1 MAANTGDNRQ
11 KPLIFNKPGA
21 LHTRPTQDPFMPKC
35 PLIADR
41 AFVPF
46 STTEDGRGTNIK
58 LLYDT
63 GAQASILTQQDVAL
77 LRRCNVPCTKIDDEG
92 FRLTAANNT
101 PIRSTGVVRVSLYTP
116 SGKAVRAP
124 FFVCPDASTS
134 ILGMNVIGPFKL
146 TLDPITLEADMSE
159 PTVSGIS
166 EERPVFVQTRKTI
179 TLEGRQGVNKCY
191 MALTDEDGNS
201 VRGKRDVIVDF
212 AAATSAVVTTN
223 DKGHFAAPLS
233 NLKHKGYTVKEGTR
247 LARAY
252 NIEDYHYISEVTIK
266 QQIEKPKPFA
276 RRHTN
281 TEKQKIQEAIK
292 ANINKNVTLPEQ
304 HMMLQGLMEYED
316 VFSADKNDIGYCPL
330 LEHTIDLTHDTP
342 IFRPQFR
349 IPKEDLAAIKD
360 QTAAWL
366 KMGIVRRGKSPY
378 NNPIFGVPKPRGGLR
393 IVLDFRGLNDA
404 TKTDRYC
411 IPSVEETLTKIGDS
425 GAKYFSS
432 LDLSSGFYH
441 IPLRESDQKYTAFT
455 IPGDTQYIWLRSPM
469 GTKGSPSTF
478 CRALDLILSDVASC
492 INYVDDILCFT
503 ATVPEHITAIRPIL
517 ERLRGAGLRVNPG
530 KSTFLQTELDYLG
543 ASISADGVRPTLDKT
558 EAIRNIKPPATRKQ
572 LNSCLGFFNYMSKY
586 VWHYTAKVRPLHG
599 LVKTKWQNGP
609 LPEKALEAFHRIK
622 NILLARPAVG
632 YLLKGLDLHLFVDAA
647 TGDQRHNGKGF
658 GAVLLQDR
666 PNDIR
671 RPIVYL
677 SRALTAAEE
686 NYPAGL
692 AELKAITWAVH
703 KLNPYIKHKEFY
715 LYSDHKPLTDKM
727 LSATHKKT
735 FAHCDTL
742 MENFYPKWR
751 RVDGTGNVIADF
763 LSRYNGMAADNH
775 KAPIAPQ
782 NVKHILEQQ
791 AHNAAIVSH
800 WQVDLLASDDSLAR
814 LRWNQSQDGL
824 CHAIMEEI
832 RTRVTNSTVENPQ
845 PTSTTHLSQQVT
857 MFDGVLMVKPPTNQL
872 LASKKTPF
880 RIYAPLSMRQ
890 ELVNSAHGS
899 HVQFAG
905 HFGIDKSYE
914 RLATDFWYPGMR
926 TAVKKFIAECGPC
939 KMATDKGA
947 SPPGRQVPIPTPLAP
962 NDLVHMDLEGPVKT
976 RRGKQYILIIIDAL
990 TKHATLRLIPNKKAP
1005 AIAREMYRYSCM
1017 YGVPKRMVSDNGL
1030 EFNNAL
1036 EAETCRLLGIA
1047 RSTTSHYHP
1056 KANGLAEQFNQVIQ
1070 GYMRTALHVA
1080 KRDNRNFEDFILPLQ
1095 FAYNTSW
1102 HHTNRCSPHEAMYG
1116 YPHRAP
1122 LWEDYSGLFQPRGRR
1137 HDPEHARIQR
1147 RVQTLVDLRQEA
1159 RQNAE
1164 HEKEQQARRHDE
1176 NTGAR
1181 YTDFQAKEPVLVR
1194 NFTKGPVNPK
1204 FSTRWREAFIIKSA
1218 GPNAY
1223 VVYVPGAGRDQRGF
1237 TQKLN
1242 VIDIKK
1248 APIHSTWLN
1257 PKVHSRARAGLF
1269 DTDPNDITEQDG
1281 TTTADDLQS
1290 ESETSHRV
1298 TWGSHRGHG
1307 AGRGSWTSEGSY
1319 QQDQMSERSESPI
1332 PGTSRQSQRYQQ
1344 RASPIPGTSRQN
1356 DRGSRT
1362 PTSPLRD
1369 TATPIPHQS
1378 LLFQRSPDHQS
1389 EFPLP
1394 QSMASSCDTGI
1405 STDSDSD
1412 TRARG
1417 GRHSKRR
1424 RRPIETTHHR
1434 AEPEE
1439 SSSDSDSS
1447 ASADSNRPNKRNKRR
1462 RQPVEQP
1469 SKHQRAQGLKRAA
1482 SGSRSLEDQPRRTR
1496 RRHEQGTKRKLGRTR
1511 NFTVRNPGA
1520 FPSDDDSMPSD
1531 EARERLDLPDWGD
1544 PRMPSKKGR
1553 RPADE
1558 VERRAFHRGRPA
1570 ARGPFDAAVYEVEGI
1585 TEEEEIL
1592 RRMNKLLQEDEPE
1605 RAIARAIATNYLPL
1619 EQGEVRYGTPPKP
1632 AWTTPPMESQQ
1643 RRTLTPLQQSR
1654 PTTRVTWADRTPTR
1668 LQQSADNTPTQHQ
1681 QQTRRGGR
1689 GQHELQT
1696 AVSSPNHQPL
1706 RGNPEQQRRTTQSN
1720 PTTTGVELAEQ
1731 QWGGRMATFRHNRE
1745 AFKQRIYQAGKQ
1757 AVREHQL
1764 EHERNNRARDI
1775 AQEQARDQ
1783 ARRSA
1788 PATTSRPRWW
1798 QRGPWSRL
1806 RR

>member
-1 MAANTGDNRQ
+1 
-11 KPLIFNKPGA
+11 
-21 LHTRPTQDPFMPKC
+21 
-35 PLIADR
+35 
-41 AFVPF
+41 
-46 STTEDGRGTNIK
+46 
-58 LLYDT
+58 
-63 GAQASILTQQDVAL
+63 
-77 LRRCNVPCTKIDDEG
+77 
-92 FRLTAANNT
+92 
-101 PIRSTGVVRVSLYTP
+101 
-116 SGKAVRAP
+116 
-124 FFVCPDASTS
+124 
-134 ILGMNVIGPFKL
+134 
-146 TLDPITLEADMSE
+146 
-159 PTVSGIS
+159 
-166 EERPVFVQTRKTI
+166 
-179 TLEGRQGVNKCY
+179 
-191 MALTDEDGNS
+191 
-201 VRGKRDVIVDF
+201 
-212 AAATSAVVTTN
+212 
-223 DKGHFAAPLS
+223 
-233 NLKHKGYTVKEGTR
+233 
-247 LARAY
+247 
-252 NIEDYHYISEVTIK
+252 
-266 QQIEKPKPFA
+266 
-276 RRHTN
+276 
-281 TEKQKIQEAIK
+281 
-292 ANINKNVTLPEQ
+292 
-304 HMMLQGLMEYED
+304 
-316 VFSADKNDIGYCPL
+316 
-330 LEHTIDLTHDTP
+330 
-342 IFRPQFR
+342 
-349 IPKEDLAAIKD
+349 
-360 QTAAWL
+360 
-366 KMGIVRRGKSPY
+366 
-378 NNPIFGVPKPRGGLR
+378 
-393 IVLDFRGLNDA
+393 
-404 TKTDRYC
+404 
-411 IPSVEETLTKIGDS
+411 
-425 GAKYFSS
+425 
-432 LDLSSGFYH
+432 
-441 IPLRESDQKYTAFT
+441 
-455 IPGDTQYIWLRSPM
+455 M
-469 GTKGSPSTF
+469 GTTGSPSTF
-478 CRALDLILSDVASC
+478 CRALDLILSDVKNC

-503 ATVPEHITAIRPIL
+503 TTVPEHVVAIRPIL

-530 KSTFLQTELDYLG
+530 KSTFVQTELDYLG
-543 ASISADGVRPTLDKT
+543 ASISADGVRPTVDKT
-558 EAIRNIKPPATRKQ
+558 EAIRNIKPPETRKQ

-599 LVKTKWQNGP
+599 LVKTKWQKGP

-632 YLLKGLDLHLFVDAA
+632 YLIKGLDLHLFVDAA
-647 TGDQRHNGKGF
+647 TGDRRHNGKGF

-703 KLNPYIKHKEFY
+703 KLEPYLKHKRFY

-751 RVDGTGNVIADF
+751 RVDGTGNIIADF

-791 AHNAAIVSH
+791 AYNAAVVSH
-800 WQVDLLASDDSLAR
+800 WQVNLLASDDSLAR
-814 LRWNQSQDGL
+814 LKWNQSQDAL
-824 CHAIMEEI
+824 CRDIMEEI
-832 RTRVTNSTVENPQ
+832 RTRVTNSTVEHPQ

-857 MFDGVLMVKPPTNQL
+857 MFDGVLMIKPPTNQL
-872 LASKKTPF
+872 LASKKTQF
-880 RIYAPLSMRQ
+880 RIYAPMSMRQ

-976 RRGKQYILIIIDAL
+976 RRGKQYILIIIDAM

-1005 AIAREMYRYSCM
+1005 AIAREMYRYSCL

-1102 HHTNRCSPHEAMYG
+1102 HHTNRCSPHEATYG

-1122 LWEDYSGLFQPRGRR
+1122 LWEDYSGLFQPRERR
-1137 HDPEHARIQR
+1137 HDPEHARLQR
-1147 RVQTLVDLRQEA
+1147 RVQTLVDLRREA

-1164 HEKEQQARRHDE
+1164 HAKEQQAQRHDE

-1204 FSTRWREAFIIKSA
+1204 FSTRWRQAFVIKSA

-1223 VVYVPGAGRDQRGF
+1223 VIYVPGAGRDQRGF

-1257 PKVHSRARAGLF
+1257 SKLHSRARAGLF
-1269 DTDPNDITEQDG
+1269 DSDPNDIPEQDG

-1290 ESETSHRV
+1290 DSQTSHRV
-1298 TWGSHRGHG
+1298 TWGSHGT
-1307 AGRGSWTSEGSY
+1307 GRGSWTSEGSH
-1319 QQDQMSERSESPI
+1319 QTRERSESPI
-1332 PGTSRQSQRYQQ
+1332 PGTSRQSQRYEQ
-1344 RASPIPGTSRQN
+1344 RASPTPGTSRQN
-1356 DRGSRT
+1356 ERSNRGSRT

-1369 TATPIPHQS
+1369 TAPPIPHQS
-1378 LLFQRSPDHQS
+1378 LLFQRSPNHPS

-1394 QSMASSCDTGI
+1394 QSTASSGDTGAA
-1405 STDSDSD
+1405 STDSDSN
-1412 TRARG
+1412 TSARG
-1417 GRHSKRR
+1417 DRRNKRR
-1424 RRPIETTHHR
+1424 RRPTREAHHR
-1434 AEPEE
+1434 AESEE

-1462 RQPVEQP
+1462 RQPAEQP
-1469 SKHQRAQGLKRAA
+1469 SKHQRGQGLKRAA
-1482 SGSRSLEDQPRRTR
+1482 SGSQSLEDQPRRTR
-1496 RRHEQGTKRKLGRTR
+1496 QRHEQGIKRKLGRTR
-1511 NFTVRNPGA
+1511 NFTVRNPRA

-1531 EARERLDLPDWGD
+1531 EAREQLHLPDWGD

-1570 ARGPFDAAVYEVEGI
+1570 TRGPFDAAVYEVEGI
-1585 TEEEEIL
+1585 TEKEIL
-1592 RRMNKLLQEDEPE
+1592 RRMNKLLKEAEPE
-1605 RAIARAIATNYLPL
+1605 RAIARAIATNYLPM

-1632 AWTTPPMESQQ
+1632 SWTTSPMGPHQ
-1643 RRTLTPLQQSR
+1643 RRPLTPLR
-1654 PTTRVTWADRTPTR
+1654 PRTATRVTWADRTPTR
-1668 LQQSADNTPTQHQ
+1668 QRQPADSSPIHHQ
-1681 QQTRRGGR
+1681 QQPLRDR
-1689 GQHELQT
+1689 HEQQQQQT
-1696 AVSSPNHQPL
+1696 ADSSPDHRQPAQ
-1706 RGNPEQQRRTTQSN
+1706 NN
-1720 PTTTGVELAEQ
+1720 PTSTGVELAEQ

-1745 AFKQRIYQAGKQ
+1745 DFKQRIYQAGKQ
-1757 AVREHQL
+1757 AVRNHQL

-1775 AQEQARDQ
+1775 AHQQARDQ
-1783 ARRSA
+1783 AARSA
-1788 PATTSRPRWW
+1788 PTTTSKPRWW
-1798 QRGPWSRL
+1798 QRGPWSR
-1806 RR
+1806 RRH

>member
-1 MAANTGDNRQ
+1 
-11 KPLIFNKPGA
+11 
-21 LHTRPTQDPFMPKC
+21 MPKC

-46 STTEDGRGTNIK
+46 TTREDGKGKVVK

-63 GAQASILTQQDVAL
+63 GAQASILTQQDLAF
-77 LRRCNVPCTKIDDEG
+77 LRRNDVPCTKIDDDG
-92 FRLTAANNT
+92 LRLTAANNT

-116 SGKAVRAP
+116 SGNAIHAP

-146 TLDPITLEADMSE
+146 TLDPITLEADMIE
-159 PTVSGIS
+159 PAISGLS
-166 EERPVFVQTRKTI
+166 GDRPVFAHVRKTI
-179 TLEGRQGVNKCY
+179 TLRERQGINKCH

-201 VRGKRDVIVDF
+201 VRGKRDVVIDF
-212 AAATSAVVTTN
+212 AAATSAVVTT
-223 DKGHFAAPLS
+223 DEKGHFSAPLS
-233 NLKHKGYTVKEGTR
+233 NFKHRGHTVKEGTR
-247 LARAY
+247 LTRAY
-252 NIEDYHYISEVTIK
+252 NIDDYHYISKVTI
-266 QQIEKPKPFA
+266 QQQLAKPKPSA
-276 RRHTN
+276 RRHTEY
-281 TEKQKIQEAIK
+281 EKQKIREALEP
-292 ANINKNVTLPEQ
+292 NINKELTGPEQ
-304 HMMLQGLMEYED
+304 REVLDRLMDFED

-330 LEHTIDLTHDTP
+330 LEHTIDLKHDEP

-378 NNPIFGVPKPRGGLR
+378 NNPIFAVPKPRGGLR

-455 IPGDTQYIWLRSPM
+455 IPGDTQYTWRRSPM
-469 GTKGSPSTF
+469 GTTGSPSTF

-492 INYVDDILCFT
+492 INYVDDILCYT
-503 ATVPEHITAIRPIL
+503 ATVSEHVVAIRPIL

-543 ASISADGVRPTLDKT
+543 ASISADGVRPTVDKT
-558 EAIRNIKPPATRKQ
+558 EAIRNLTPPATRKQ

-586 VWHYTAKVRPLHG
+586 IWHYTAKVRPLHG
-599 LVKTKWQNGP
+599 LVKTKWQKGP

-622 NILLARPAVG
+622 NMLLARPAVG
-632 YLLKGLDLHLFVDAA
+632 YLLKGFDLHLFVDAA
-647 TGDQRHNGKGF
+647 TGDRRHNGKGF

-703 KLNPYIKHKEFY
+703 KLHPYLKHKPFY

-751 RVDGTGNVIADF
+751 RVDGTGNIIADF
-763 LSRYNGMAADNH
+763 LSRYNGMAADNQ

-814 LRWNQSQDGL
+814 LRWNQSQDVL
-824 CHAIMEEI
+824 CRDIMEEI
-832 RTRVTNSTVENPQ
+832 RTRVTNSTVEHPR
-845 PTSTTHLSQQVT
+845 PTSTTHLPQQVT
-857 MFDGVLMVKPPTNQL
+857 MFDGVLMIKPPKNQL

-880 RIYAPLSMRQ
+880 RIYVPVSMRQ
-890 ELVNSAHGS
+890 ELVNSAHGN

-905 HFGIDKSYE
+905 HFGIEKTYQ
-914 RLATDFWYPGMR
+914 RLATDFWYPGMK
-926 TAVKKFIAECGPC
+926 TAVTKVVADCGPC

-976 RRGKQYILIIIDAL
+976 RQGKQYILIIIDAM

-1005 AIAREMYRYSCM
+1005 AIAREMYRYSCL

-1030 EFNNAL
+1030 EFNNEL

-1102 HHTNRCSPHEAMYG
+1102 HHTNRCTPHEATYG

-1122 LWEDYSGLFQPRGRR
+1122 LWEDYSALFQPPERK
-1137 HDPEHARIQR
+1137 HDSEHARIQR

-1164 HEKEQQARRHDE
+1164 HAKEQQARRHDE
-1176 NTGAR
+1176 ETGAR

-1204 FSTRWREAFIIKSA
+1204 FSVRWRKAFIVKSA

-1223 VVYVPGAGRDQRGF
+1223 VVYVPDAGRGQRGF
-1237 TQKLN
+1237 TQVLN
-1242 VIDIKK
+1242 VVDIKK

-1257 PKVHSRARAGLF
+1257 SKLHSRARAGLF
-1269 DTDPNDITEQDG
+1269 DSDPNDISEQDG

-1290 ESETSHRV
+1290 ESETSRRV
-1298 TWGSHRGHG
+1298 TWGSNHDSQDT
-1307 AGRGSWTSEGSY
+1307 GRGSSTSGSSHRRR
-1319 QQDQMSERSESPI
+1319 QTRERSK
-1332 PGTSRQSQRYQQ
+1332 
-1344 RASPIPGTSRQN
+1344 SPIPGTSRQN
-1356 DRGSRT
+1356 QSYEQRSSPTPGTSQQNGRYHRGLGT
-1362 PTSPLRD
+1362 PASPLRD
-1369 TATPIPHQS
+1369 TAPRIPQQS
-1378 LLFQRSPDHQS
+1378 LLLRRSPDHAS

-1394 QSMASSCDTGI
+1394 QSAASSSDAGM
-1405 STDSDSD
+1405 ST
-1412 TRARG
+1412 
-1417 GRHSKRR
+1417 
-1424 RRPIETTHHR
+1424 
-1434 AEPEE
+1434 
-1439 SSSDSDSS
+1439 DSDSS
-1447 ASADSNRPNKRNKRR
+1447 ASADSTRPNKRNKRR

-1482 SGSRSLEDQPRRTR
+1482 SGSQSLEDQPRRTR
-1496 RRHEQGTKRKLGRTR
+1496 LRQDQGTKRKLGRSR
-1511 NFTVRNPGA
+1511 NFSVRNPGA

-1531 EARERLDLPDWGD
+1531 EAREQLDLPNWGD

-1553 RPADE
+1553 KPADE

-1570 ARGPFDAAVYEVEGI
+1570 ARGPFDAAVHGVEEI
-1585 TEEEEIL
+1585 TEKEIL
-1592 RRMNKLLQEDEPE
+1592 RRMTKLLKNAEPE
-1605 RAIARAIATNYLPL
+1605 KAIARAIATNYLPM
-1619 EQGEVRYGTPPKP
+1619 EQGDIRYGTPPKP
-1632 AWTTPPMESQQ
+1632 SWSTPPREPWIP
-1643 RRTLTPLQQSR
+1643 LTTSKPAA
-1654 PTTRVTWADRTPTR
+1654 RVTWADRTPTR
-1668 LQQSADNTPTQHQ
+1668 PKEQPATSSPIHHQ
-1681 QQTRRGGR
+1681 QQPP
-1689 GQHELQT
+1689 
-1696 AVSSPNHQPL
+1696 A
-1706 RGNPEQQRRTTQSN
+1706 EQQRQPAQSN
-1720 PTTTGVELAEQ
+1720 TPSTGVEVAEE
-1731 QWGGRMATFRHNRE
+1731 QWNGQMATFRHTRE
-1745 AFKQRIYQAGKQ
+1745 AYQQKVYQAGKE
-1757 AVREHQL
+1757 AVRQHQL

-1775 AQEQARDQ
+1775 AHQQLREQA
-1783 ARRSA
+1783 ARSA
-1788 PATTSRPRWW
+1788 PTTTSKSRWW
-1798 QRGPWSRL
+1798 TRGLWSRH